1 MAKDIIT
8 IKEMPPFRANP
19 FGDGQ
24 RDPLDGKRRAFL
36 DNLWGSQTW
45 ALQYRDRQV
54 EENIRMLA
62 GQQWMIFSDLLQ
74 KWVDVARFLT
84 QDERRWR
91 QRPVINRLLYWYMLT
106 HARMTENPPVV
117 TFQPSTGDRFDA
129 QLAEVMDTVF
139 KSLWTEIGME
149 EIVDLLM
156 SNLIPGGAAYLR
168 STIDP
173 DAGPLREYRGSFS
186 YDGQNYD
193 NVPFSEDGEPLA
205 TFDGGEMNPTGDPY
219 RYNEGQIQVT
229 VHNPLEVRSE
239 WNNKP
244 FHLKRWHMLRT
255 YLTVEQ
261 VYDRWGIEVVPDTSG
276 EEADGAGELQRIMF
290 GAGYFG
296 AAGNKPGVGG
306 YDHGYSRELV
316 RIDEFWHAPS
326 RLLDGAMMAGPDKP
340 GGRLL
345 VASKEHILYDGPR
358 PVHFKAASPI
368 HRFDFINLPGRP
380 HGTSPQE
387 MLNPIQRTYNRGVA
401 QILEHRNLVTNPA
414 MVIDE
419 QSGLEEEQMTN
430 KPGLILKVNRR
441 PGVPAIEYAEPPALP
456 TDVWKIQEMLQDEM
470 DFLGNLEGS
479 EGTPP
484 TRDASGELVKEL
496 RFNTDRFLG
505 PTLRRAAITMGRV
518 VEDWIQLLP
527 AIWDEEKIISY
538 AGEDSVTRTVTVLP
552 EMFERGHVNVSVDIE
567 SMLPEGRGERQNRI
581 YRMYADGLLGMPG
594 TPESRKAYFD
604 LSRFPHMARATRP
617 GGVHRSTA
625 EQENAKLVQ
634 GASSD
639 EIPILA
645 WYDNMV
651 HIWIH
656 EEFMASPEYLRL
668 PIEVQQEFHKHWMK
682 HKLVEQ
688 MQMMQMAAMQ
698 GGGGPPG
705 PNGGPPEENGGGP
718 QGPTEEGAQSP
729 IGPGSRE
736 LPQGPPQGD
745 NLPRFAR

>member
-1 MAKDIIT
+1 MKEPFI

-24 RDPLDGKRRAFL
+24 KDILDGKRLNFL
-36 DNLWGSQTW
+36 HGLWGSQTW

-117 TFQPSTGDRFDA
+117 TFQPATGDRSDA

-139 KSLWTEIGME
+139 KTLWNEIGMVE
-149 EIVDLLM
+149 NVDLLM
-156 SNLIPGGAAYLR
+156 SNLIPGGASYLR
-168 STIDP
+168 STVDP
-173 DAGPLREYRGSFS
+173 DAGPLREYRGELEHE
-186 YDGQNYD
+186 GQTYQD
-193 NVPFSEDGEPLA
+193 VPYNDKGEPQVE
-205 TFDGGEMNPTGDPY
+205 FDGGMVKYGEPY
-219 RYNEGQIQVT
+219 RYNEGKILVS

-244 FHLKRWHMLRT
+244 HHQKRWHMLRT

-261 VYDRWGIEVVPDTSG
+261 VLDRWGIEVEPDTSG

-316 RIDEFWHAPS
+316 RVDEFWHMPS
-326 RLLDGAMMAGPDKP
+326 RILPGMEETPDSP
-340 GGRLL
+340 GGRLM
-345 VASKEHILYDGPR
+345 VASKEHILFDGPR
-358 PVHFKAASPI
+358 PARFKGASPI
-368 HRFDFINLPGRP
+368 HRFDFVNLPGRP

-419 QSGLEEEQMTN
+419 QSGLEEEQITN

-441 PGVPAIEYAEPPALP
+441 PGIPAIEYAEPPQLS
-456 TDVWKIQEMLQDEM
+456 TDVWHIQEMLQEEM

-518 VEDWIQLLP
+518 VEDWMQLLP
-527 AIWDEEKIISY
+527 VIWDEEKVLQY
-538 AGEDSVTRTVTVLP
+538 AGEDSITRTVTVLP
-552 EMFERGHVNVSVDIE
+552 QMFQEGKVNVAVDVE

-594 TPESRKAYFD
+594 TPEARKAYFD

-625 EQENAKLVQ
+625 EQENGKMVT
-634 GASSD
+634 GTPSD
-639 EIPILA
+639 QIPILE

-651 HIWIH
+651 HMWIH
-656 EEFMASPEYLRL
+656 EEFMSSPEYLRL
-668 PIEVQQEFHKHWMK
+668 PPEVQTEFHRHWIK

-688 MQMMQMAAMQ
+688 AEIQQQMMMAAAMNPEE
-698 GGGGPPG
+698 GGEGGPPS
-705 PNGGPPEENGGGP
+705 ENGGGP
-718 QGPTEEGAQSP
+718 QGPTPEGSSSP
-729 IGPGSRE
+729 IGPGSRPI
-736 LPQGPPQGD
+736 PQGPPSGPH
-745 NLPRFAR
+745 LPRFAQQ

>member
-1 MAKDIIT
+1 MAKEPHI
-8 IKEMPPFRANP
+8 IKEMPPFRADP
-19 FGDGQ
+19 FGEGE
-24 RDPLDGKRRAFL
+24 RDVLDGKRLGFL
-36 DNLWGSQTW
+36 HGLWSSQTW

-91 QRPVINRLLYWYMLT
+91 QRPVVNRLLYWYMLT

-117 TFQPSTGDRFDA
+117 TFQPSTGDRMDA

-139 KSLWTEIGME
+139 KTVWSEVGMVE
-149 EIVDLLM
+149 VVDLLM
-156 SNLIPGGAAYLR
+156 SNLIPGGASYLR
-168 STIDP
+168 STINP
-173 DAGPLREYRGSFS
+173 DAGPVREYRGSL
-186 YDGQNYD
+186 DHEGQTYQD
-193 NVPFSEDGEPLA
+193 VPFSESGEPQA
-205 TFDGGEMNPTGDPY
+205 TFDGGQMNPTGEAH

-229 VHNPLEVRSE
+229 VHNPLEVRGE

-244 FHLKRWHMLRT
+244 FHEKRWHMLRT

-261 VYDRWGIEVVPDTSG
+261 VYDRWGIEVEPDTSG

-326 RLLDGAMMAGPDKP
+326 RLLDGAMMAGDGKP

-345 VASKEHILYDGPR
+345 VASKEHVLYDGPR
-358 PVHFKAASPI
+358 PAAFKGASPI
-368 HRFDFINLPGRP
+368 HRFDFVNIPGRP

-387 MLNPIQRTYNRGVA
+387 MLNPIQRTYNRGIA

-419 QSGLEEEQMTN
+419 QSGLEEEQITN

-441 PGVPAIEYAEPPALP
+441 PGIPAIEYAEPPQLSA
-456 TDVWKIQEMLQDEM
+456 DVWRVQEMLQDEM

-518 VEDWIQLLP
+518 VEDWIQLIP

-538 AGEDSVTRTVTVLP
+538 AGEDSVQRTVTVMP
-552 EMFERGHVNVSVDIE
+552 EMFKDGHVNVTVDVE

-594 TPESRKAYFD
+594 TPEARKSYFD

-625 EQENAKLVQ
+625 EQENGKLVQ
-634 GASSD
+634 GVPS
-639 EIPILA
+639 EQIPILE

-668 PIEVQQEFHKHWMK
+668 PPEVMAEFHEHWVK
-682 HKLVEQ
+682 HKIVEREEL
-688 MQMMQMAAMQ
+688 MAEMQMAAMMA
-698 GGGGPPG
+698 
-705 PNGGPPEENGGGP
+705 PPEEGGASENGGGP
-718 QGPTEEGAQSP
+718 KGPTPEGGASP
-729 IGPGSRE
+729 IGPGSQQM
-736 LPQGPPQGD
+736 PQGPPTGRH
-745 NLPRFAR
+745 LPEFAR